1 MGGVFRNDRGDW
13 LLGFQHSK
21 PSSSPL
27 QSELE
32 ALKLGLS
39 IALNYDFSPLIVET
53 DAAELIKVFYSDAMS
68 YTSIITDC
76 RWLMHQLKHPKITH
90 NFWEGNKVARK
101 MAKDGL
107 KHARKNQV
115 FVNPLPLVLNNLAM
129 DRNGYVYLTKK
140 LSINA
145 CFILVEMGNVNVL
158 EACPFTRDVPVST
171 M

>member
-1 MGGVFRNDRGDW
+1 SKTTQTWGGGGGEGMGGVFRNDRGDW
-13 LLGFQHSK
+13 LFGFQHSK

-39 IALNYDFSPLIVET
+39 IALKYGFSPLIVET
-53 DAAELIKVFYSDAMS
+53 DATELIRILHSNAMP
-68 YTSIITDC
+68 YTSIITNC
-76 RWLMHQLKHPKITH
+76 RWLMLQLKHPKITH
-90 NFWEGNKVARK
+90 NFREGNKVAHK

-129 DRNGYVYLTKK
+129 NRNG
-140 LSINA
+140 
-145 CFILVEMGNVNVL
+145 
-158 EACPFTRDVPVST
+158 
-171 M
+171 